1 MVDDACHNNVIIIH
15 KLMIQNGLYI
25 MITFVAR
32 ADYISQSTV
41 HDFKCTCTIS
51 FSLVPNHIIHR
62 KKTKQKKLEMR
73 LIAII
78 AHEY

>member
-1 MVDDACHNNVIIIH
+1 MIDDAYHNNIIIIH
-15 KLMIQNGLYI
+15 KLMNGLYI
-25 MITFVAR
+25 MITFVAQ
-32 ADYISQSTV
+32 ADYISQSIV

-62 KKTKQKKLEMR
+62 KKTTKKLEMR